1 MSYAS
6 GAVRRAPFALAALA
20 MTALTLGLTIVAPA
34 TLDSGFA
41 ELRVAAPKTLEVAS
55 RCPCADP
62 AWVQSAGLRTTAA
75 NAGCRQST

>member
-6 GAVRRAPFALAALA
+6 NAARRVPFVFAALA

-41 ELRVAAPKTLEVAS
+41 ELRASAPAQVEVAS
-55 RCPCADP
+55 RCTCADSALAQP
-62 AWVQSAGLRTTAA
+62 ALLHAA
-75 NAGCRQST
+75 ATDAGCRQNS

>member
-6 GAVRRAPFALAALA
+6 NAVRRVPFVLAALV

-41 ELRVAAPKTLEVAS
+41 DLRASAPVSVEIAS
-55 RCPCADP
+55 RCTCADAAQAHP
-62 AWVQSAGLRTTAA
+62 AVLHAA
-75 NAGCRQST
+75 ATDPGCRQNS